1 MGMATWDLVA
11 DSAWPHSFH
20 PMQSNEGD
28 SDDTDLQIFCVSCG
42 HPINP
47 RVALRHMERC
57 YAKVRVS
64 A

>member
-1 MGMATWDLVA
+1 
-11 DSAWPHSFH
+11 
-20 PMQSNEGD
+20 MQNNEND

-57 YAKVRVS
+57 YAKVRGLSYGSV
-64 A
+64 